1 MKHGLKALALVV
13 LLAGP
18 HVEAASVYYDR
29 AAFLAAVGSVISEGF
44 ESYAT
49 NTCTDG
55 GPSPTNVFAGAHFN
69 VTSTPTEGG
78 TSFLCTG
85 TAGAGPVPTEGNNAL
100 IAGSNTMDTW
110 YLDFQLLNGP
120 VFAVGFDVVDAAENG
135 AALFANE
142 NGETATIANCC
153 LNPGSTLFFGFI
165 SDTPFSRFTL
175 TNTAHGDGWAIDQV
189 ALAASEVLDP
199 GALLQQL
206 LADVTGVGP
215 GKILERTVAG
225 AQVYYAVPDIQ
236 ATCSVMRFFDFE
248 VQLIWRLSNATK
260 RSAPWKITTEQMDDL
275 LGKSG
280 SIQIAIGCN

>member
-13 LLAGP
+13 LLVGP
-18 HVEAASVYYDR
+18 HVEAAAVYNDR

-49 NTCTDG
+49 NTCTYG
-55 GPSPTNVFAGAHFN
+55 GSSPTSVFAGAHFN

-120 VFAVGFDVVDAAENG
+120 VFAVGFDLVDAAENG

-153 LNPGSTLFFGFI
+153 LNSGSTLFFGFI
-165 SDTPFSRFTL
+165 SDMPFSRFTL

-206 LADVTGVGP
+206 LADVAGVGP
-215 GKILERTVAG
+215 GKSLADKIKL
-225 AQVYYAVPDIQ
+225 AQTYYAVPDVQ
-236 ATCSVMRFFDFE
+236 ATCAILTDFSHQVRAHSGKTIPTE
-248 VQLIWRLSNATK
+248 VADEL
-260 RSAPWKITTEQMDDL
+260 TEDAQAIM
-275 LGKSG
+275 S
-280 SIQIAIGCN
+280 AIGCD